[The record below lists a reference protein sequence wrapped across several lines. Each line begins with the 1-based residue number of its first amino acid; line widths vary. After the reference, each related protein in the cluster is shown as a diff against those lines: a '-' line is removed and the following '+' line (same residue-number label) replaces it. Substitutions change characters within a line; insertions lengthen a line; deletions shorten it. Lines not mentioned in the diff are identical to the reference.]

1 MRLNFNEIITLS
13 SSSLP
18 PLYNS
23 CFAGICL
30 ADTWIKSGLI
40 GQNVCQGSAAFICHV
55 LVLIIMIGRI
65 FDQDS
70 YDKNSYVNI
79 VMYYCKLD
87 KHDGGLFYKFKI
99 KSQWKISK
107 KGWVSLATHRALCL
121 LSLYSKQPIIHG
133 FLSNK
138 IPRKHT
144 KKSAVSALYNIIQP

>member
-23 CFAGICL
+23 CFASICL

-107 KGWVSLATHRALCL
+107 KGWVSLATHRASFHFIQSSQLFMD
-121 LSLYSKQPIIHG
+121 SFQIR
-133 FLSNK
+133 FLGN
-138 IPRKHT
+138 IPRNLLCQHFT
-144 KKSAVSALYNIIQP
+144 I